1 MMPRA
6 LPVNTVGRRMSS
18 GRQSWGEPCRFTMLP
33 PASAS
38 FSLVWQVALSIPAL
52 SGSPV
57 RAPLMTWTLP
67 KVRRSPPTPLPLIR
81 SWGQAVACLMAHGSG
96 STAYGW
102 LTALLP
108 GLSEVGGCTS
118 SGATLTAAGAA
129 AFPGLSNSDINASA
143 GPCHSH
149 FEGIF
154 RGLTTLALDGN
165 IPARSYIIGAAAGG
179 GGSITEPPT
188 GIPEPPS
195 LLLMGAGLA
204 GLAAMRRRK

>member
-1 MMPRA
+1 MPRA
-6 LPVNTVGRRMSS
+6 LPVNTAGRRMSS
-18 GRQSWGEPCRFTMLP
+18 GRQSPGRTLSFYDVATSIGSFFTGL
-33 PASAS
+33 ASGA
-38 FSLVWQVALSIPAL
+38 VNPGVIWL
-52 SGSPV
+52 SGTGAGNDLDTAEGTALTTNAAAINSFVGSGGGLLNGARQRIHCLWLAYCP
-57 RAPLMTWTLP
+57 AAGT
-67 KVRRSPPTPLPLIR
+67 RRSWRLHLQRRNP
-81 SWGQAVACLMAHGSG
+81 
-96 STAYGW
+96 
-102 LTALLP
+102 
-108 GLSEVGGCTS
+108 
-118 SGATLTAAGAA
+118 TAAGAA

-149 FEGIF
+149 FEGSF